1 MRKLYYISFVLLM
14 SVMLYSCKE
23 KAPEITDAKDI
34 EYDEFSTS
42 RFPEFDAN
50 LEVSIYLKLPKTNGN
65 EFLDSIYADLV
76 AFYTDSSRREIQS
89 GIEIFADS
97 IESEYYTTKED
108 IGADISGY
116 IYAVNYYDSIY
127 PVYADGKLLVY
138 YDDSYEYQGGAHGI
152 SGKTYTVYNIAT
164 GRRVTEDDIFVM
176 NDENEKA
183 LSEMIVEAF
192 AVEFSDEKDDMWNEG
207 INFINGNFSIG
218 ADSLY
223 YQYSPYEIGP
233 YAMGMPR
240 VALHKEAVKP
250 FLKKDGVLYEYWFP
264 EKKKK

>member
-76 AFYTDSSRREIQS
+76 AFYTDSSKREIQS

-127 PVYADGKLLVY
+127 PVYA
-138 YDDSYEYQGGAHGI
+138 
-152 SGKTYTVYNIAT
+152 
-164 GRRVTEDDIFVM
+164 
-176 NDENEKA
+176 
-183 LSEMIVEAF
+183 
-192 AVEFSDEKDDMWNEG
+192 
-207 INFINGNFSIG
+207 
-218 ADSLY
+218 
-223 YQYSPYEIGP
+223 
-233 YAMGMPR
+233 
-240 VALHKEAVKP
+240 
-250 FLKKDGVLYEYWFP
+250 
-264 EKKKK
+264 

>member
-1 MRKLYYISFVLLM
+1 M
-14 SVMLYSCKE
+14 
-23 KAPEITDAKDI
+23 
-34 EYDEFSTS
+34 
-42 RFPEFDAN
+42 
-50 LEVSIYLKLPKTNGN
+50 
-65 EFLDSIYADLV
+65 
-76 AFYTDSSRREIQS
+76 
-89 GIEIFADS
+89 
-97 IESEYYTTKED
+97 
-108 IGADISGY
+108 
-116 IYAVNYYDSIY
+116 
-127 PVYADGKLLVY
+127 Y

-233 YAMGMPR
+233 YASIGADSLYYQYSPYEIGPYAMGMPR